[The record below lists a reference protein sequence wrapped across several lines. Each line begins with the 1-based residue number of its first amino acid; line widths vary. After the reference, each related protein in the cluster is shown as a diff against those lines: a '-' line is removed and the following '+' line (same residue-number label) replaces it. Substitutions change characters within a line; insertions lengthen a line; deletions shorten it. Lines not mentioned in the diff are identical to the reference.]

1 MSDVSDSSLPRTLS
15 QANKTEN
22 GGIRDSAG
30 VASQD
35 ALYLAQLRY
44 FTAFAAIGE
53 HILAFITGE
62 FFLVLAARMKH
73 LARAAFIPSF
83 CGGNVSAL
91 AFWLNMTEKGA
102 SDLARR
108 RHMPFSKPGDERIF
122 TISDVAKNFEAP
134 DKPQDSVAHAKRKR
148 IRKPKA

>member
-1 MSDVSDSSLPRTLS
+1 MSHKNDDSQRTDSSQVNSPDN
-15 QANKTEN
+15 A
-22 GGIRDSAG
+22 GIHHSN
-30 VASQD
+30 SLHNQD

-53 HILAFITGE
+53 HLLAFITGE

-108 RHMPFSKPGDERIF
+108 RHMPFSMPGDERIF